1 MNPKTKTAL
10 IVCSILSALLMM
22 FGPLLI
28 GGAVVGSIAGGLSSI
43 ENSGTTKTDH
53 TDACKPA
60 DTVATA
66 SMGKLEGDTTAA
78 KLADAFAKAGFS
90 KEATAGMMGN
100 VQWESGFRADAIN
113 EIGATGI
120 MQWYPGSTSARLLVP
135 AVWTRGAIFAVQ
147 RIRKFL
153 SLCYKSLQ
161 TLMGVGLAL

>member
-10 IVCSILSALLMM
+10 IVCSILSGLLMM

-120 MQWYPGSTSARLLVP
+120 MQWYPGSKVTDWFNTQDDLKGRPATDEEGQIRM
-135 AVWTRGAIFAVQ
+135 AVWVCP
-147 RIRKFL
+147 KP
-153 SLCYKSLQ
+153 
-161 TLMGVGLAL
+161 